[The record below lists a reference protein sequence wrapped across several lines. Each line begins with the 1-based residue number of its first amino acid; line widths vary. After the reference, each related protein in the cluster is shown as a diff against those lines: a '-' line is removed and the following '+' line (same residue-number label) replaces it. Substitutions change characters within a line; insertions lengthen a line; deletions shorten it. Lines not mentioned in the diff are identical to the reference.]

1 MPWMKRMSE
10 SMSGKKSSR
19 VYRTRLGR
27 CQKLMSEKGI
37 DIVFLA
43 PGPNMYYISGFR
55 EEPSER
61 LLALIIPQSGDPEF
75 IVPELYLEQVRS
87 FSWVESLVSWKDG
100 EDQVALLSN
109 TMRRIDKRQATIAV
123 DTRMW
128 SRFLVM
134 LLAASPNARYEDAG
148 SVMYE
153 LRIRKSGQEIELMD
167 KAAEIA
173 DAAFTKIIEECRA
186 GMTEH
191 EVAAKIIYELRRL
204 GADGVAFEPVVG
216 SGPNSA
222 LPHYRSGDR
231 KLQRGDFVVLDYGC
245 LYRGYNSDITRTIVI
260 GTCDAEGEKVY
271 SVVRSAQEEAYLR
284 TLTGVEA
291 QNVDKVA
298 RDVIENAGYGRF
310 FIHRTGHGIGLEIH
324 EEPYIVAGNSLKLAE
339 GMTFSIE
346 PGIYLPGQYGV
357 RIEDIVVMET
367 EKARRLN
374 KCSRDLRIL

>member
-1 MPWMKRMSE
+1 MSE
-10 SMSGKKSSR
+10 SMSGKKNSGI
-19 VYRTRLGR
+19 YGTRLGQ

-43 PGPNMYYISGFR
+43 PGPNMYYLGGFL
-55 EEPSER
+55 EEPGER
-61 LLALIIPQSGDPEF
+61 LLALIVPQSGDPQF
-75 IVPELYLEQVRS
+75 IVPELYQEQVRS
-87 FSWVESLVSWKDG
+87 FSWVESLISWKDG

-109 TMRRIDKRQATIAV
+109 TMRRILKRQPTIAV

-134 LLAASPNARYEDAG
+134 LLAAAPDARYEDAG

-153 LRIRKSGQEIELMD
+153 LRIRKSSQEIELMA

-173 DAAFTKIIEECRA
+173 DAAFTQTIEECRA

-191 EVAAKIIYELRRL
+191 EVAAKIIYEMRKL

-245 LYRGYNSDITRTIVI
+245 LYRGYNSDITRTVAME
-260 GTCDAEGEKVY
+260 TCDAEREKVY
-271 SVVRSAQEEAYLR
+271 SVVRSAQEEAYQR
-284 TLTGVEA
+284 TFTGIEA

-298 RDVIENAGYGRF
+298 RDLIENAGYGRF

-346 PGIYLPGQYGV
+346 PGIYIPGQYGV

>member
-1 MPWMKRMSE
+1 MSE
-10 SMSGKKSSR
+10 SMSGKKNSGI
-19 VYRTRLGR
+19 YGTRLGQ

-43 PGPNMYYISGFR
+43 PGPNMYYLSGFL
-55 EEPSER
+55 EEAGER
-61 LLALIIPQSGDPEF
+61 LLALIVPQSGDPQF
-75 IVPELYLEQVRS
+75 IVPELYQEQVRS
-87 FSWVESLVSWKDG
+87 FSWVESLISWKDG

-109 TMRRIDKRQATIAV
+109 TMRRILKRQSTIAV

-134 LLAASPNARYEDAG
+134 LLAAAPDARYEDAG

-153 LRIRKSGQEIELMD
+153 LRIRKSSQEIELMA

-173 DAAFTKIIEECRA
+173 DAAFTQTIEECRA

-191 EVAAKIIYELRRL
+191 EVAAKIIYEMRKL

-245 LYRGYNSDITRTIVI
+245 LYRGYNSDITRTVAME
-260 GTCDAEGEKVY
+260 TCDAEREKVY
-271 SVVRSAQEEAYLR
+271 SVVRSAQEEAYQR
-284 TLTGVEA
+284 TFTGIEA

-298 RDVIENAGYGRF
+298 RDLIENAGYGRF

-346 PGIYLPGQYGV
+346 PGIYIPGQYGV

>member
-1 MPWMKRMSE
+1 
-10 SMSGKKSSR
+10 
-19 VYRTRLGR
+19 
-27 CQKLMSEKGI
+27 MSEKGI